1 MRPPGFRAQPL
12 SCATPARG
20 SASLMTWDF
29 AQRLR
34 QTSRPLHC
42 SPVRTWEPFRFGVAV
57 LISNSLLCL
66 LLCPGDCGLLEAPLV
81 PQCQPW
87 HRPPL
92 RAGAQKTAAAW
103 SRNEAD
109 CASGCKWLWA
119 HLTTETAAL
128 SSTPGG
134 RMLHPKVGTG
144 GIKYVFFKNIYVFGC
159 TKS

>member
-34 QTSRPLHC
+34 QTSRPLRC

-57 LISNSLLCL
+57 LISDSLLCL

-119 HLTTETAAL
+119 HPHHRDSCSQQHPWRQDA
-128 SSTPGG
+128 SSQGG
-134 RMLHPKVGTG
+134 DWGHQICL
-144 GIKYVFFKNIYVFGC
+144 F
-159 TKS
+159 